1 MLPFFNV
8 VRAWNTGVSF
18 SMFNNYGNL
27 GAILLSVI
35 AGVIVVFLVYWL
47 YQEKDKLAQVALG
60 MITAGAVGNVI
71 DRIRLG
77 AVLTFWTFTSAK
89 ATGRLSMLPT
99 VLSHRGY
106 NIDYAEF
113 I

>member
-1 MLPFFNV
+1 M
-8 VRAWNTGVSF
+8 
-18 SMFNNYGNL
+18 
-27 GAILLSVI
+27 LSVI

-60 MITAGAVGNVI
+60 MIIGGAVGNVI

-77 AVLTFWTFTSAK
+77 AVLTF
-89 ATGRLSMLPT
+89 GLSHRRKPLAGFQCCRQFY
-99 VLSHRGY
+99 LHRGY